1 MKAKK
6 GGVESV
12 VEASSP
18 CVRFRGRVEGALGRL
33 VSDWRLDAEDD
44 EGFQA
49 FLDMCR
55 LRVGIALK
63 AGRIGAIEEEIA
75 FLVATGAA
83 YAYLELCRENG
94 IMIELEDIKPAV
106 AVEEMFG
113 PAKA

>member
-6 GGVESV
+6 GGSGSEV
-12 VEASSP
+12 VSSP
-18 CVRFRGRVEGALGRL
+18 PVRFRERVEGALGRL

-44 EGFQA
+44 EGFQT

-83 YAYLELCRENG
+83 YEILTGPLARLALF
-94 IMIELEDIKPAV
+94 PVV
-106 AVEEMFG
+106 A
-113 PAKA
+113 